1 MLSESSYSAYELYKY
16 FQNAKIVEIFQISK
30 ISQPEFLTR
39 LEIRFSSNSSIWSEL
54 QQILSVRIDLSQI
67 YTQIHRQKRNLTPF
81 LADGP
86 DQVVFARQ
94 INSPFFSSSSIDP
107 LFYQQKR
114 GRFREKPSAIVR
126 WRPRCDSNTRP
137 SAQEYGV
144 PFRKLFI
151 SYLPVLFLRKLC
163 CLEAGQFAQI
173 PLKYAALQRLFKC
186 RISKVLAGTPCDRGL
201 PGAISKCYQHR
212 GRIIL

>member
-1 MLSESSYSAYELYKY
+1 MISDSLLLTAGNRLSHA
-16 FQNAKIVEIFQISK
+16 I
-30 ISQPEFLTR
+30 
-39 LEIRFSSNSSIWSEL
+39 
-54 QQILSVRIDLSQI
+54 
-67 YTQIHRQKRNLTPF
+67 
-81 LADGP
+81 
-86 DQVVFARQ
+86 
-94 INSPFFSSSSIDP
+94 
-107 LFYQQKR
+107 YQQLFVFKTTENGACYQKNRGFIRRLDRIFEICQRKR
-114 GRFREKPSAIVR
+114 TQKYIFCVLD
-126 WRPRCDSNTRP
+126 WRPRGESNPRP
-137 SAQEYGV
+137 HAQEYGV

-212 GRIIL
+212 WRIIL